1 MIYSVIL
8 NLFVAHLLGDFYL
21 QWPKMCNNKITRNQ
35 KGWGLWTHAAI
46 VGILSGFALYD
57 AAAIWQM
64 IVMTILT
71 AVAHGLIDW
80 SKSYLLVRNQIC
92 EIEGEC
98 VKAGP
103 ESRKRI
109 RYFIV
114 DQIVHLG
121 FIVGFAYLWLRMT
134 PDWTE
139 FAWLQTYVEQHPVRV
154 YTAIGLMLMIR
165 PANILILDIFASY
178 RINGDAQPE
187 RRATQSVA
195 NSTANSSTATENDT
209 NAAANGAH
217 ATENGAHVAD
227 QAENRE
233 ETCEEGHGNFHS
245 GALIGYT
252 ERALMLIFVVLSQYE
267 AIGLL
272 IAAKSIL
279 RFSEASSGNEK
290 SEYVLSGTLLSLLLA
305 VITGLLILQLPA
317 V

>member
-21 QWPKMCNNKITRNQ
+21 QWPKMCDNKITRNLR
-35 KGWGLWTHAAI
+35 GWGLWTHAAI

-92 EIEGEC
+92 EIEDEC

-109 RYFIV
+109 RYFII
-114 DQIVHLG
+114 DQIIHLG
-121 FIVGFAYLWLRMT
+121 FIVGFAYLWLAIT
-134 PDWTE
+134 PVWTE

-154 YTAIGLMLMIR
+154 YTAIGLLLMIR

-178 RINGDAQPE
+178 RITGDAQPGI
-187 RRATQSVA
+187 SA
-195 NSTANSSTATENDT
+195 NENGANAPQCGT
-209 NAAANGAH
+209 NAAGNAAH
-217 ATENGAHVAD
+217 SADNAENG
-227 QAENRE
+227 E
-233 ETCEEGHGNFHS
+233 ETCEEEHGNFHS

-305 VITGLLILQLPA
+305 VITGLLILQF
-317 V
+317 

>member
-1 MIYSVIL
+1 MIYSAIL

-21 QWPKMCNNKITRNQ
+21 QWPKMCDNKITRNQ
-35 KGWGLWTHAAI
+35 RGWGLWTHAAI
-46 VGILSGFALYD
+46 VGILSGIALFD
-57 AAAIWQM
+57 TAAIWQM
-64 IVMTILT
+64 ALMVMLT
-71 AVAHGLIDW
+71 AAGHGLIDW
-80 SKSYLLVRNQIC
+80 GKSYLLVKKQIC
-92 EIEGEC
+92 EIEGAC

-109 RYFIV
+109 RYFIA
-114 DQIVHLG
+114 DQIVHLC
-121 FIVGFAYLWLRMT
+121 FIVGLAYLWLAII

-139 FAWLQTYVEQHPVRV
+139 FAWLQTYLGQHPVRV
-154 YTAIGLMLMIR
+154 YTAIGLLLMIR

-178 RINGDAQPE
+178 RINSDSQPDISANGNSAN
-187 RRATQSVA
+187 ATQCGT
-195 NSTANSSTATENDT
+195 NATEN
-209 NAAANGAH
+209 AAHSADSA
-217 ATENGAHVAD
+217 ENG
-227 QAENRE
+227 E
-233 ETCEEGHGNFHS
+233 EICEEDHGNFHS

-290 SEYVLSGTLLSLLLA
+290 SEYVLSGTLLSLLMA
-305 VITGLLILQLPA
+305 VITGLLILHLPA